1 MILNAHIERT
11 IGKLDRF
18 NEPAVGRKAGK
29 RKSRAR
35 KRITIVVVKFVAV
48 AVAFGYHARFIT
60 ALHGCCRLYNA
71 GVRAEP

>member
-48 AVAFGYHARFIT
+48 AVAF
-60 ALHGCCRLYNA
+60 
-71 GVRAEP
+71 